1 MLSFSKTVIR
11 KKFRTLKVGSLAGR
25 EARSQA
31 GITIYDQGNVVFCL
45 NVVFLKV
52 LSFSNTEIS
61 KKFGTLKVGSLAGR
75 EARSGAGITIYDQG
89 KNNVLSACSEPKLY
103 HQLNLH
109 RLTGGR

>member
-1 MLSFSKTVIR
+1 MAK
-11 KKFRTLKVGSLAGR
+11 R
-25 EARSQA
+25 EARSRA
-31 GITIYDQGNVVFCL
+31 ASPWHIYALIKTNVVFCL
-45 NVVFLKV
+45 NVVFLNV

>member
-1 MLSFSKTVIR
+1 MS
-11 KKFRTLKVGSLAGR
+11 GR
-25 EARSQA
+25 EARKRAASPWHYYAQ
-31 GITIYDQGNVVFCL
+31 IKSSVVFCL
-45 NVVFLKV
+45 NVVFLNV